1 MVFMNRL
8 YLSFFI
14 YLFSL
19 SVGYANNDSLKVIYQ
34 NLNTRE
40 NIDRLNKG
48 LLAVF
53 ESRYIPTELSAVPE
67 DYLLYAEKSLQ
78 IAEGLNYLK
87 GQAEALLIIG
97 LYYWHKGLDY
107 REKVIEPESLP
118 YLERAAAISKNIGN
132 VVIEIKA
139 NRAMQKIYREKGET
153 RVSSETL
160 VPIYELSNKMEQ
172 VEIGKNQKNVNKE
185 LIRELRK
192 CRYFLATDFG
202 NIYIDANEY
211 LKSLKYFL
219 EALVLAREENDM
231 HKVAYSLNNVAKA
244 YDKLARRSKAI
255 SQLEEGISIAENH
268 KDLFCI
274 ALLYNSYGEV
284 KFHLNET
291 VQANYY
297 YTQALAISNKV
308 NNLPLK
314 ASILRNIAKI
324 YAYNRQ
330 YPQALDAYLQA
341 VSIYEIYAPRIQLVD
356 MYKELSDIF
365 LNNKDYQK
373 ALYYFKQ
380 YTDLKEQFLVEKL
393 LKEIT
398 EIEKEKQLEEYEL
411 LKKNYALAESELKVQ
426 KAWQNI
432 TFIVAVIL
440 AIASVL
446 LLTSFLQKQRA
457 YKILS
462 KQKEELKQVNKLKD
476 KLFAVIS
483 QDLRSPLHSLR
494 NVVALLEAEN
504 LNPQETKLISEKLN
518 EDLGA
523 TLGLLDNLLYWARS
537 QMQGIKKES
546 QLINIHELID
556 ENINLLSGNANK
568 KGVALINNVPQ
579 NLEPAY
585 ADLNMIN
592 LVVRNLLSNAI
603 KFTPKGGSIIFNA
616 KLNKDD
622 FIEVSITDTGIG
634 ISKADQ
640 ERIFNTK
647 EVLSTSEDT
656 IGKGE
661 GIGLGLLLCKEFIEE
676 NGGEIW
682 VKSEIAKGSTFTFSL
697 KTASKDKN

>member
-19 SVGYANNDSLKVIYQ
+19 SIGYANNDSLKVIYQ

-53 ESRYIPTELSAVPE
+53 ESRYIPTELSAIPE

-78 IAEGLNYLK
+78 ISEGLNYLK

-107 REKVIEPESLP
+107 REKVIEPKSLP
-118 YLERAAAISKNIGN
+118 YLERAAAIAKNIGN

-160 VPIYELSNKMEQ
+160 VPIYELTNKMEQ

-185 LIRELRK
+185 LIRQLKK

-202 NIYIDANEY
+202 NIYIEANEY

-284 KFHLNET
+284 KFHLNES

-324 YAYNRQ
+324 YASNSQ
-330 YPQALDAYLQA
+330 YAQALDAYLQA

-365 LNNKDYQK
+365 LNSKDYQK

-398 EIEKEKQLEEYEL
+398 VIEKEKQLEEYEL
-411 LKKNYALAESELKVQ
+411 LKKNYALAESELKSQ
-426 KAWQNI
+426 KAWQSI
-432 TFIVAVIL
+432 TYVVAIIL
-440 AIASVL
+440 TIASVF
-446 LLTSFLQKQRA
+446 LLTSFLQKQNA
-457 YKILS
+457 YKMLS
-462 KQKEELKQVNKLKD
+462 KQKEELNQVNKLKD

-494 NVVALLEAEN
+494 NLVALLDAEN
-504 LNPQETKLISEKLN
+504 LNPKENKLISEKLN

-537 QMQGIKKES
+537 QMQGIKKEN

-603 KFTPKGGSIIFNA
+603 KFTPKGGSVSFNA

-622 FIEVSITDTGIG
+622 FVEVSIADTGIG

-647 EVLSTSEDT
+647 EVLSTSEDA

-682 VKSEIAKGSTFTFSL
+682 VKSEIGKGSTFTFSL
-697 KTASKDKN
+697 KTESKDKN